1 MAVKIR
7 LRRDGAKKRP
17 FYHVVAADARYA
29 RNGRFIEELGYYN
42 PMVPR
47 GVDSILVL
55 KEDRVRYWLGVG
67 AQPTDT
73 AAALLKKQGLLART
87 GAAATAPAAVAPGGA
102 GAALTFAT
110 RDRRRRVPTRAR
122 RRPRPT
128 VRAF

>member
-42 PMVPR
+42 PMVAR
-47 GVDSILVL
+47 DVDSILVL

-73 AAALLKKQGLLART
+73 AAALLRKRGLLEPAPS
-87 GAAATAPAAVAPGGA
+87 GETAPERTAVDPA
-102 GAALTFAT
+102 
-110 RDRRRRVPTRAR
+110 
-122 RRPRPT
+122 
-128 VRAF
+128 

>member
-42 PMVPR
+42 PLTPR
-47 GVDSILVL
+47 GVDPIVLL
-55 KEDRVRYWLGVG
+55 KEDRVRYWLSVG

-73 AAALLKKQGLLART
+73 AASLLKKQGLLAQT
-87 GAAATAPAAVAPGGA
+87 SAVAPGNTA
-102 GAALTFAT
+102 TAPEPAAPAAP
-110 RDRRRRVPTRAR
+110 DAASEPVAADPA
-122 RRPRPT
+122 
-128 VRAF
+128 